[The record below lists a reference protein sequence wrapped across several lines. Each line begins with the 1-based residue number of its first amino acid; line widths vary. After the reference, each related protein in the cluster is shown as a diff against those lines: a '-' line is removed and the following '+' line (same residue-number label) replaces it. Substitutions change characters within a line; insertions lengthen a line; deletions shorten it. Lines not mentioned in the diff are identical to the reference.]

1 MNFCVSPY
9 ARVSS
14 KNQAWDS
21 WVSLS
26 IYRRNAVFR
35 WFFNGL
41 KIAWDPTRG
50 STYLLSMVRKYSKT
64 NVGSQVWIE
73 PFVLHLMSS
82 SFVENPFESTFKLTR
97 ENMLLL
103 LFFPQPMKNKNWNQS
118 CLGTRVFPRLG
129 AVAWWRVFGSLL
141 SVRLLVFCEFVVSLL
156 WLARLDYFVCGV
168 SAVSCRVAC
177 SKRSVGCEQRGKRR
191 GKKAGERNRLDA
203 RIERTPR
210 RTSPLCFFSRRCCA
224 TERAT
229 ERTVLE
235 QTTCRIIGW
244 LWCHSGVGVEER
256 SLKNSSL
263 QRWNRGV
270 WSSQVTLE

>member
-118 CLGTRVFPRLG
+118 CLGKRVFPRLG

-141 SVRLLVFCEFVVSLL
+141 WVRLLVFCEFVVSLL

-191 GKKAGERNRLDA
+191 GKKSRREKQAGYENRENTAPHFSSVFFFSTLLCN
-203 RIERTPR
+203 
-210 RTSPLCFFSRRCCA
+210 RTSNWTHSLGTDYLSDNWLIVVSQRR
-224 TERAT
+224 
-229 ERTVLE
+229 
-235 QTTCRIIGW
+235 G
-244 LWCHSGVGVEER
+244 
-256 SLKNSSL
+256 
-263 QRWNRGV
+263 RGGTIV
-270 WSSQVTLE
+270 KK